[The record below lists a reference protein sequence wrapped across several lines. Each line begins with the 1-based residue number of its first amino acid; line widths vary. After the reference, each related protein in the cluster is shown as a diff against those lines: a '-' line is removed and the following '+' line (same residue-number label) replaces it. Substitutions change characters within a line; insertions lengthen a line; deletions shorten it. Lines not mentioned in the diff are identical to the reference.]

1 MPRATRARAVA
12 AALVAVAATRA
23 ARAAR
28 GRAATCGSSTSV
40 SAPSVNGGFTGLL
53 FWVIAGLAALVSTLI
68 GFVVHLHIKSDD
80 ENKRLAARELE
91 IFKDY
96 VEKEVIRLRDRVH
109 DLEQEDRGRNR

>member
-1 MPRATRARAVA
+1 M
-12 AALVAVAATRA
+12 
-23 ARAAR
+23 
-28 GRAATCGSSTSV
+28 
-40 SAPSVNGGFTGLL
+40 SAPSVNGGFTALL
-53 FWVIAGLAALVSTLI
+53 FWVIAGLAAVVSTLI